1 MKTNYF
7 LLLIL
12 LFISHFSFSA
22 NYILQKFDNDYK
34 EHKIELL
41 QTNSRGESEFLINFK
56 QLINHEDSTAGYF
69 YQKVFLTYLSSDKP
83 TVVVTE
89 GYDVGYNYRT
99 ELLDLFPSNQ
109 IVIEYRYFGDSKLPD
124 DMGMDYLTTMQG
136 AKDHETIIQF
146 FRKFFNG
153 KFISTGI
160 SKGGQMAFIHR
171 ALFPNSVDLTITYVA
186 PYNLEREDKRI
197 NLFLEE
203 VGTNEARD
211 DILRFQK
218 EIISRRDKM
227 LPLLTK
233 EMQRIGLEFN
243 MELDKVFE
251 LAVLEYEFSF
261 WQWGENIE
269 VRDYS
274 LMSDSEILK
283 MLINPG
289 IFQYFS
295 SQFMESK
302 LPFFYQ
308 AYTELGYYSYNTT
321 KVLNYLNAF
330 ETTTISSDFF
340 VANLGYDLEFDN
352 SDVLFYLEKFQKED
366 PPTIHIVGGIDPWS
380 ATMPNVEGL
389 KNSIVIRDDDG
400 SHYVRI
406 NNLPYDLRIR
416 ALKFIEKELGQF

>member
-12 LFISHFSFSA
+12 LFIHHFSFSA

-41 QTNSRGESEFLINFK
+41 QINSRGESEFLINFK

-69 YQKVFLTYLSSDKP
+69 YQKVFLTYLSSDKH

-89 GYDVGYNYRT
+89 GYDVNYNYRT
-99 ELLDLFPSNQ
+99 ELIDLFPSNQ
-109 IVIEYRYFGDSKLPD
+109 IIIEYRYFGNSKLPD
-124 DMGMDYLTTMQG
+124 DVGMDFLTTKQG
-136 AKDHETIIQF
+136 ARDHETIIQF
-146 FRKFFNG
+146 FRKLFNG

-218 EIISRRDKM
+218 EILSRKDRII
-227 LPLLTK
+227 PLLHK
-233 EMQRIGLEFN
+233 EMQRLGLEFN
-243 MELDKVFE
+243 MELEKVFE

-274 LMSDSEILK
+274 SMSDSEILK

-330 ETTTISSDFF
+330 ETTTISSEFF
-340 VANLGYDLEFDN
+340 VTSLGYDLEFDN
-352 SDVLFYLEKFQKED
+352 GYILFYLEKFQKED

-380 ATMPNVEGL
+380 ATMPNVEEL
-389 KNSIVIRDDDG
+389 KNSLVIKDDDG
-400 SHYVRI
+400 SHFVRI
-406 NNLPYDLRIR
+406 NNLPYGLRIR

>member
-12 LFISHFSFSA
+12 LFISHFSYSA
-22 NYILQKFDNDYK
+22 DYILQKFENDYS

-41 QTNSRGESEFLINFK
+41 QTNSRGESEFLISFK

-69 YQKVFLTYLSSDKP
+69 YQKVFLTYLSSDKS

-99 ELLDLFPSNQ
+99 ELLDIFPANQ

-136 AKDHETIIQF
+136 ARDHETIIQF
-146 FRKFFNG
+146 FRKLFNG